1 MCYKELEL
9 ETGKYYD
16 VISSSDNNE
25 YKRLKLIEFNYTG
38 IDSVLYFVNNEGR
51 KITFEYCDILD
62 IAESKEKEEK
72 HSAHLY
78 FKDKMLQVKSKNY
91 CIKERIQK
99 NFYKVYNNCIID
111 SIEWI
116 EKVPHL
122 RIITQNDR
130 VKCIN
135 MLFIEDIEDAE

>member
-16 VISSSDNNE
+16 VISSSNDNE

-51 KITFEYCDILD
+51 KIAFEYCDILD

-111 SIEWI
+111 SIKWI

-122 RIITQNDR
+122 RIITENDR

-135 MLFIEDIEDAE
+135 MLSIEDIDDAE

>member
-99 NFYKVYNNCIID
+99 NFYKVYNNCVID
-111 SIEWI
+111 SIKWI

-122 RIITQNDR
+122 RIITENDR

-135 MLFIEDIEDAE
+135 MLFIEDIYDAE

>member
-1 MCYKELEL
+1 MYYKEL

-16 VISSSDNNE
+16 VILSSDDNE

-38 IDSVLYFVNNEGR
+38 VNPVLYFVNNEGR
-51 KITFEYCDILD
+51 KITFNYCDILD

-111 SIEWI
+111 SIKWI

-122 RIITQNDR
+122 RIITENDR

-135 MLFIEDIEDAE
+135 MLFIEDIDDAE

>member
-16 VISSSDNNE
+16 VISSSDDNE

-38 IDSVLYFVNNEGR
+38 IDSVIYFVNNEGR

-111 SIEWI
+111 SIKWI

-122 RIITQNDR
+122 RIITENDR

-135 MLFIEDIEDAE
+135 MLFIEDIYDAE

>member
-1 MCYKELEL
+1 MEKIENIAINTEKIQLDQFLKWAGITESGGQVKVFISEEMIYVNGIL
-9 ETGKYYD
+9 ETA
-16 VISSSDNNE
+16 
-25 YKRLKLIEFNYTG
+25 KRKQ
-38 IDSVLYFVNNEGR
+38 LYPG
-51 KITFEYCDILD
+51 DIVE
-62 IAESKEKEEK
+62 IKEKKEK
-72 HSAHLY
+72 YSEPLY
-78 FKDKMLQVKSKNY
+78 FKDKMLHVKVKKY
-91 CIKERIQK
+91 CVKQRIQK

-135 MLFIEDIEDAE
+135 MLFIEDIVDSE

>member
-38 IDSVLYFVNNEGR
+38 IDSILYFVNNEGR

-78 FKDKMLQVKSKNY
+78 FKDKMLQVKVKKY
-91 CIKERIQK
+91 CVKQRIQK

>member
-1 MCYKELEL
+1 MYMYFDKLEC
-9 ETGKYYD
+9 GKYYE
-16 VISSSDNNE
+16 VITSNKDYRHLN
-25 YKRLKLIEFNYTG
+25 LIEFNYTG
-38 IDSVLYFVNNEGR
+38 IDYFLHFIDDEGNN
-51 KITFEYCDILD
+51 IFLDYCDILD
-62 IAESKEKEEK
+62 IVESEEKEEK
-72 HSAHLY
+72 YSEALY
-78 FKDKMLQVKSKNY
+78 FKDKMLQVKVKKY
-91 CIKERIQK
+91 CVKQRIQK

-135 MLFIEDIEDAE
+135 MLFIEDIEDDE

>member
-38 IDSVLYFVNNEGR
+38 IDSILYFVNNEGR

-111 SIEWI
+111 SIKWI

-122 RIITQNDR
+122 RIITENDR

-135 MLFIEDIEDAE
+135 MLFIEDIDDAE

>member
-38 IDSVLYFVNNEGR
+38 IDSVLLFVNNEGR

-111 SIEWI
+111 SIKWI

-122 RIITQNDR
+122 RIITENDR

-135 MLFIEDIEDAE
+135 MLFIEDIDDAE

>member
-1 MCYKELEL
+1 MCMYYDKLEC
-9 ETGKYYD
+9 GKYYE
-16 VISSSDNNE
+16 VITSNKDYRHLN
-25 YKRLKLIEFNYTG
+25 LVEFNYNG
-38 IDSVLYFVNNEGR
+38 NNSFLHFIDDEGNN
-51 KITFEYCDILD
+51 IFLDYCDILD
-62 IAESKEKEEK
+62 ICESKEKEEK

-78 FKDKMLQVKSKNY
+78 FKDKMLQVKVKKY
-91 CIKERIQK
+91 CVKQRIQK

-122 RIITQNDR
+122 RIITENDR

>member
-1 MCYKELEL
+1 MYMYYKELEC
-9 ETGKYYD
+9 GKYYE
-16 VISSSDNNE
+16 VITSNKDYRHLN
-25 YKRLKLIEFNYTG
+25 LVEFNYTG
-38 IDSVLYFVNNEGR
+38 IDSFLHFIDDEGNN
-51 KITFEYCDILD
+51 IFLDYCDILD
-62 IAESKEKEEK
+62 ICESKEKEEK
-72 HSAHLY
+72 YSEVLY
-78 FKDKMLQVKSKNY
+78 FKDKMLQVKVKKY
-91 CIKERIQK
+91 CVKQRIQK

-122 RIITQNDR
+122 RIITQNYR

>member
-1 MCYKELEL
+1 MYMYYDKLEC
-9 ETGKYYD
+9 GKYYE
-16 VISSSDNNE
+16 VITSNKDYRHLN
-25 YKRLKLIEFNYTG
+25 LVEFNYTG
-38 IDSVLYFVNNEGR
+38 FDYFLHFIDDEGNN
-51 KITFEYCDILD
+51 IFLDYCDILD
-62 IAESKEKEEK
+62 IVESEEKKEKYSEP
-72 HSAHLY
+72 LY
-78 FKDKMLQVKSKNY
+78 FKDKMILVKVKKY
-91 CIKERIQK
+91 CVKQRIQK

>member
-16 VISSSDNNE
+16 VISSSDDNE

-38 IDSVLYFVNNEGR
+38 IDSVIYFVNNEGR

-111 SIEWI
+111 SIKWR
-116 EKVPHL
+116 EKVPQL
-122 RIITQNDR
+122 RIITENDR

-135 MLFIEDIEDAE
+135 MLFIEDIYDAE

>member
-1 MCYKELEL
+1 MYYKEL

-16 VISSSDNNE
+16 VISSSDDNE

-38 IDSVLYFVNNEGR
+38 VNPVLYFVNNEGR
-51 KITFEYCDILD
+51 KITFNYCDILD

-111 SIEWI
+111 SIKWI

-122 RIITQNDR
+122 RIITENDR

-135 MLFIEDIEDAE
+135 MLFIEDIDDAE

>member
-1 MCYKELEL
+1 MYMYYKELEC
-9 ETGKYYD
+9 GKYYE
-16 VISSSDNNE
+16 VITSNKDYRHLN
-25 YKRLKLIEFNYTG
+25 LVEFNYTG
-38 IDSVLYFVNNEGR
+38 IDSFLHFIDDEGNN
-51 KITFEYCDILD
+51 IFLDYCDILD
-62 IAESKEKEEK
+62 ICESEEKEEK
-72 HSAHLY
+72 YSEVLY
-78 FKDKMLQVKSKNY
+78 FKDKMLQVKVKKY
-91 CIKERIQK
+91 CVKQRIQK

-122 RIITQNDR
+122 RIITQNYR

>member
-1 MCYKELEL
+1 MYMYYKKLEC
-9 ETGKYYD
+9 GKYYE
-16 VISSSDNNE
+16 VITSNKDYRHLN
-25 YKRLKLIEFNYTG
+25 LVEFNYTG
-38 IDSVLYFVNNEGR
+38 IDSFIHFIDDEGNN
-51 KITFEYCDILD
+51 IFLDYCDILD
-62 IAESKEKEEK
+62 ICESKEKEEK
-72 HSAHLY
+72 YSEVLY
-78 FKDKMLQVKSKNY
+78 FKDKMLQVKVKKY
-91 CIKERIQK
+91 CVKQRIQK

-122 RIITQNDR
+122 RIITQNYR

>member
-1 MCYKELEL
+1 MYMYYKKLEC
-9 ETGKYYD
+9 GKYYE
-16 VISSSDNNE
+16 VITSNKDYRHLN
-25 YKRLKLIEFNYTG
+25 LVEFNYTG
-38 IDSVLYFVNNEGR
+38 IDSFIHFIDDEGNN
-51 KITFEYCDILD
+51 IFLDYCDILD
-62 IAESKEKEEK
+62 ICESKEKEEK
-72 HSAHLY
+72 YSEALY
-78 FKDKMLQVKSKNY
+78 FKDKMLQVKVKKY
-91 CIKERIQK
+91 CVKQRIQK

>member
-78 FKDKMLQVKSKNY
+78 FKDKMLQVKTKNY

-111 SIEWI
+111 SIKWI
-116 EKVPHL
+116 EKVPYL
-122 RIITQNDR
+122 RIITENNR

-135 MLFIEDIEDAE
+135 MLSIEDIDDAE

>member
-1 MCYKELEL
+1 MYYNKLEC
-9 ETGKYYD
+9 GKYHE
-16 VISSSDNNE
+16 VITRHNDYRQLNLVEFDYTDIDYFLHFIDDEGNNIF
-25 YKRLKLIEFNYTG
+25 L
-38 IDSVLYFVNNEGR
+38 D
-51 KITFEYCDILD
+51 YCDILD
-62 IAESKEKEEK
+62 ICESKEKEEK
-72 HSAHLY
+72 YSEALY
-78 FKDKMLQVKSKNY
+78 FKDKMLRVKVKKY
-91 CIKERIQK
+91 CVKQRIQK

>member
-1 MCYKELEL
+1 MYMYYKKLEC
-9 ETGKYYD
+9 GKYYE
-16 VISSSDNNE
+16 VITSNKDYRHLN
-25 YKRLKLIEFNYTG
+25 LVEFNYTG
-38 IDSVLYFVNNEGR
+38 IDSFLHFIDDEGNN
-51 KITFEYCDILD
+51 IFLDYYDILD
-62 IAESKEKEEK
+62 ICESKEKEEK
-72 HSAHLY
+72 YSEAIY
-78 FKDKMLQVKSKNY
+78 FKDKMLQVKVKKY
-91 CIKERIQK
+91 CVKQRIQK

>member
-1 MCYKELEL
+1 MYYNKLEC
-9 ETGKYYD
+9 GKYYEVMTRNKD
-16 VISSSDNNE
+16 YRHLNLVEFDYTDIYYFLHFIDDEGNNIFLD
-25 YKRLKLIEFNYTG
+25 YR
-38 IDSVLYFVNNEGR
+38 
-51 KITFEYCDILD
+51 DILD
-62 IAESKEKEEK
+62 ICESKEKKEK
-72 HSAHLY
+72 YSEALY
-78 FKDKMLQVKSKNY
+78 FKDKMLHVKVRKY
-91 CIKERIQK
+91 CVKQRIQK

-130 VKCIN
+130 AKCIN

>member
-38 IDSVLYFVNNEGR
+38 IDSVLLFINNEGR
-51 KITFEYCDILD
+51 KIAFEYCDILD

-72 HSAHLY
+72 YSAHLY

-130 VKCIN
+130 AKCIS

>member
-1 MCYKELEL
+1 MYYDKLEC
-9 ETGKYYD
+9 GKYYE
-16 VISSSDNNE
+16 VITRNKDYRHLNLVEFDYTDIYYFLHFIDDEGNNIFLD
-25 YKRLKLIEFNYTG
+25 YR
-38 IDSVLYFVNNEGR
+38 
-51 KITFEYCDILD
+51 DILD
-62 IAESKEKEEK
+62 ICESKEKEEK
-72 HSAHLY
+72 YSEALY
-78 FKDKMLQVKSKNY
+78 FKDKMLRVKVKKY
-91 CIKERIQK
+91 CVKQRIQK

>member
-1 MCYKELEL
+1 MYMYYKKLEC
-9 ETGKYYD
+9 GKYYE
-16 VISSSDNNE
+16 VITSNKDYRHLN
-25 YKRLKLIEFNYTG
+25 LVEFNYTG
-38 IDSVLYFVNNEGR
+38 IDSFLHFIDDEGNN
-51 KITFEYCDILD
+51 IFLDYCDILD
-62 IAESKEKEEK
+62 ICESKEKEEK

-78 FKDKMLQVKSKNY
+78 FKDKMLQVKVKKY
-91 CIKERIQK
+91 CVKQRIQK

-122 RIITQNDR
+122 RIITENDR

>member
-51 KITFEYCDILD
+51 KISFEYCDILD

-111 SIEWI
+111 SIKWI

-122 RIITQNDR
+122 RIITENDR

-135 MLFIEDIEDAE
+135 MLSIEEINDAE

>member
-1 MCYKELEL
+1 MYYKELEV
-9 ETGKYYD
+9 GKYYD
-16 VISSSDNNE
+16 VILSSDDNE
-25 YKRLKLIEFNYTG
+25 YKHLKLIEFNYTG
-38 IDSVLYFVNNEGR
+38 VNPVLYFVNNEGR
-51 KITFEYCDILD
+51 KITFNYCDVLD

-111 SIEWI
+111 SIKWI

-122 RIITQNDR
+122 RIITENDR

-135 MLFIEDIEDAE
+135 MLFIEDIDDAE

>member
-1 MCYKELEL
+1 MCMYYDKLEC
-9 ETGKYYD
+9 GKYYE
-16 VISSSDNNE
+16 VITSNKDYRHLN
-25 YKRLKLIEFNYTG
+25 LVEFNYTG
-38 IDSVLYFVNNEGR
+38 IDSFLHFIDDEGNN
-51 KITFEYCDILD
+51 IFLDYCDILD
-62 IAESKEKEEK
+62 IVESEEKKEKYSEP
-72 HSAHLY
+72 LY
-78 FKDKMLQVKSKNY
+78 FKDKMLQVKVKKY
-91 CIKERIQK
+91 CVKQRIQK

-135 MLFIEDIEDAE
+135 MLFIEDIEDSE

>member
-51 KITFEYCDILD
+51 KISFESCDILD

-111 SIEWI
+111 SIKWI

-122 RIITQNDR
+122 RIITENDR

-135 MLFIEDIEDAE
+135 MLFIEDIDDAE

>member
-9 ETGKYYD
+9 ETG
-16 VISSSDNNE
+16 
-25 YKRLKLIEFNYTG
+25 
-38 IDSVLYFVNNEGR
+38 
-51 KITFEYCDILD
+51 
-62 IAESKEKEEK
+62 EKEEK

-78 FKDKMLQVKSKNY
+78 FKDKMLQIKSKNY

-111 SIEWI
+111 SIKWI

-122 RIITQNDR
+122 RIITENDR

-135 MLFIEDIEDAE
+135 MLFIEDIDDAE

>member
-1 MCYKELEL
+1 MYYKVLEV
-9 ETGKYYD
+9 GKYYD
-16 VISSSDNNE
+16 VISSSDDNE

-38 IDSVLYFVNNEGR
+38 VNPVLYFVNNEGR
-51 KITFEYCDILD
+51 KITFNYCDILD

-78 FKDKMLQVKSKNY
+78 FKDKMLHAKSKNY

-111 SIEWI
+111 SIKWI

-122 RIITQNDR
+122 RIITENDR

-135 MLFIEDIEDAE
+135 MLFIEDIDDAE

>member
-38 IDSVLYFVNNEGR
+38 IDSILYFVNNEGR

-111 SIEWI
+111 SIKWI

-122 RIITQNDR
+122 RIITENDR

-135 MLFIEDIEDAE
+135 MLFIEDIYDAE

>member
-38 IDSVLYFVNNEGR
+38 IDSILYFVNNEGR

-62 IAESKEKEEK
+62 IVESKEKVERYPE
-72 HSAHLY
+72 SLY
-78 FKDKMLQVKSKNY
+78 F
-91 CIKERIQK
+91 
-99 NFYKVYNNCIID
+99 
-111 SIEWI
+111 
-116 EKVPHL
+116 
-122 RIITQNDR
+122 
-130 VKCIN
+130 
-135 MLFIEDIEDAE
+135 